1 MNKKKLAIMSGFWIG
16 AVTIPHLLRV
26 LTEDRESEFKGKLIR
41 LHKTSEREIGTYIFP
56 GALSASPIKYK
67 MALKPR
73 HYDLTFV
80 DYGTKDYRP
89 EAAARAVA
97 KDIFTQGYESVQ
109 IISFSMGDQ
118 LLCTLS
124 EELHEMIEDRT
135 IEIVTIDSLPSPEF
149 IDNGLRKTIEFFL
162 PALKTFRTIGGW
174 VTELPIIRTHGVN
187 HSLAELIEQLTA
199 INSYCF
205 DYTRRYKLM
214 RCVVAAIR
222 DGYVFYEPDDTEELY
237 DEAFG
242 SDVYYYNSS
251 GKLDCINEETKQV
264 FKKVGF
270 RF

>member
-1 MNKKKLAIMSGFWIG
+1 MNRKKLAALTGLWIG
-16 AVTIPHLLRV
+16 AVTIPHILGV
-26 LTEDRESEFKGKLIR
+26 LTEGYENEFKGKLIR
-41 LHKTSEREIGTYIFP
+41 LHKGSEKEVGTYIFP
-56 GALSASPIKYK
+56 GALSASPIRYK

-97 KDIFTQGYESVQ
+97 RDIFIQDYESVQ

-124 EELHEMIEDRT
+124 EELHDMVDEGK

-149 IDNGLRKTIEFFL
+149 IDDGLRKVIEFFL

-174 VTELPIIRTHGVN
+174 VTEFPIIRTGGAN

-199 INSYCF
+199 INSYRF

-214 RCVVAAIR
+214 KRVVAAIR
-222 DGYVFYEPDDTEELY
+222 DGYVFYEPDDTEELF

-242 SDVYYYNSS
+242 PNVYYFNPS
-251 GKLDCINEETKQV
+251 GKLDSINDETKEV
-264 FKKVGF
+264 FKNVGF